1 MTVNDDGGT
10 AGGNVAGG
18 NVAGGNVAGGNVAG
32 GNVAGGNVAG
42 GNVAG
47 GNVAGGNVAGG
58 NVAGGNVAGGNVA
71 GGNVAGGNVAGGN
84 VAGGNVAG
92 GDVAGGN
99 AAGGSAAGG
108 NVGGGNSAGGSV
120 GGGNSAG
127 GSVGGGNSAGGSV
140 GGGNSAGGSVGG
152 GNTAGGSVGGGNSAG
167 GNSAGGSSGGGTAG
181 GSSCIPGV
189 EACDGIDN
197 NCNGL
202 IDEGAT
208 VLCSA
213 DPDGDRYVTSTAT
226 VPLCPDSLRM
236 AYGACPT
243 GYTSVSVSLGVDCA
257 PNDATAYRQL
267 AARNDADS
275 DTRCIGATFQ
285 ACVGVGLG
293 AGQRDPA
300 TCTATDDCNDT
311 NPQLFQLLS
320 TRADSDSDSFCAGTT
335 TNECSGATVNAGRR
349 LASACMSTDDCNDTD
364 PQLFQLLST
373 RGDVDGDSFCSGAA
387 TNECSSGAVGV
398 GRRLANTCLGDDCND
413 ANASLFTLSTFIIDG
428 DGDLRCSSAAPV
440 SRCAGNSAPPGFAFP
455 FNCITQNDCNDL
467 DPARYQ
473 LLSVRP
479 DGDNDGYCVGPVTS
493 QCSGASPPSGFRMP
507 STCNSIDDC
516 RDTNP
521 AAGAQCV
528 ISGGYLT
535 TSATKSCL
543 LMPVTEFFTVS
554 AILVCPIGFTLGTL
568 STVRTAG
575 SGSCTALS
583 QTSLSMTC
591 NGIDGATCAVVGA
604 CNAL

>member
-1 MTVNDDGGT
+1 MSLRQLAQSVVFVLVFFVVGCGGMTVNDDGGT
-10 AGGNVAGG
+10 AGGNAAGGNAAGGNVAGG
-18 NVAGGNVAGGNVAG
+18 NVAGGNVAGGSVAG

-42 GNVAG
+42 GNA
-47 GNVAGGNVAGG
+47 
-58 NVAGGNVAGGNVA
+58 
-71 GGNVAGGNVAGGN
+71 
-84 VAGGNVAG
+84 AG
-92 GDVAGGN
+92 GDAAGGN
-99 AAGGSAAGG
+99 AAGGSAAGGG

-140 GGGNSAGGSVGG
+140 GGGSSAGGNVG
-152 GNTAGGSVGGGNSAG
+152 G

-213 DPDGDRYVTSTAT
+213 DPDGDLYVTSTAT

-311 NPQLFQLLS
+311 NPQRFQLLS

-473 LLSVRP
+473 LLSLRP
-479 DGDNDGYCVGPVTS
+479 DGDNDGYCFGPVTS

-507 STCNSIDDC
+507 STCNSLDDC

-521 AAGAQCV
+521 LAGAQCV
-528 ISGGYLT
+528 IQSGYQT
-535 TSATKSCL
+535 TVATKGCFL
-543 LMPVTEFFTVS
+543 VPATETFTVTPVQ
-554 AILVCPIGFTLGTL
+554 VCPLGFTLGTL
-568 STVRTAG
+568 STVRNSG
-575 SGSCTALS
+575 SGFCTVVN
-583 QTSLSMTC
+583 QTSLTITC
-591 NGIDGATCAVVGA
+591 NGIDGASCSIVGV